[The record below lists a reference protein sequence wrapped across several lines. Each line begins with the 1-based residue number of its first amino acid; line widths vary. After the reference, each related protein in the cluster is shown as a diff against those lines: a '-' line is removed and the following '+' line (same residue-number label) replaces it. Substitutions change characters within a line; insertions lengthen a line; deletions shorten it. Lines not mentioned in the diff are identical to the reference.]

1 MSGGAAALASPIA
14 AADLAGSDETVILAI
29 RPSPW
34 FIVIGL
40 LPALPVAA
48 LAVIAL
54 LALGI
59 AEDVPWDAAQA
70 IAAGAVIVGVRGAWQ
85 AYDWFGRAYVLT
97 DRRII
102 VRAGIVTH
110 TAACTLAEV
119 AALGDATRWGERW
132 VRCGSI
138 GIMRG
143 APRVRR
149 RSWRAARDVAST
161 GKGSRDGAQ
170 HAGGGHRAP
179 RVWADRSLEWTCVAQ
194 PDHVRQT
201 ILAAVARY
209 R

>member
-1 MSGGAAALASPIA
+1 MSAGAVALAAPIA
-14 AADLAGSDETVILAI
+14 AADLAGGDETVILAI

-34 FIVIGL
+34 FIVVGL
-40 LPALPVAA
+40 LPAIPVAA
-48 LAVIAL
+48 LAVAAL
-54 LALGI
+54 MAMSA
-59 AEDVPWDAAQA
+59 AEDIPWDTAQA
-70 IAAGAVIVGVRGAWQ
+70 VAAGAVILGVRGAWQ

-97 DRRII
+97 DRRIV

-110 TAACTLAEV
+110 TASCTLSEV

-138 GIMRG
+138 GVMRG

-149 RSWRAARDVAST
+149 RSWRAARDAAR
-161 GKGSRDGAQ
+161 GGRGARDGAA
-170 HAGGGHRAP
+170 AGDARRAP
-179 RVWADRSLEWTCVAQ
+179 RVWADRSLEWTCVAR
-194 PDHVRQT
+194 PEHVRQT

>member
-1 MSGGAAALASPIA
+1 MSGGSAALASPIA
-14 AADLAGSDETVILAI
+14 AAELVGGDETVILAI
-29 RPSPW
+29 RPSLW
-34 FIVIGL
+34 FIAIGL
-40 LPALPVAA
+40 LPAIPVAA

-54 LALGI
+54 LAMSL
-59 AEDVPWDAAQA
+59 AEDIPWDTAQA
-70 IAAGAVIVGVRGAWQ
+70 VAAGAVILGVRGAWQ

-97 DRRII
+97 DRRIV

-110 TAACTLAEV
+110 TASCTLAEV

-138 GIMRG
+138 GVMRG

-149 RSWRAARDVAST
+149 RSWRAAREASAA
-161 GKGSRDGAQ
+161 GRGPRDGA
-170 HAGGGHRAP
+170 HAGDSGRTR
-179 RVWADRSLEWTCVAQ
+179 RVWADRSLEWTCVAE
-194 PDHVRQT
+194 PDRVRQT

>member
-1 MSGGAAALASPIA
+1 MSGGAVALAAPIA
-14 AADLAGSDETVILAI
+14 AAELAGGDETVILAI

-40 LPALPVAA
+40 LPAIPVAA
-48 LAVIAL
+48 IAVLAL
-54 LALGI
+54 LALSA
-59 AEDVPWDAAQA
+59 AEDIPWDTAQA
-70 IAAGAVIVGVRGAWQ
+70 VAAGAVILGVRGAWQ
-85 AYDWFGRAYVLT
+85 AYDWLSRAYVLT

-110 TAACTLAEV
+110 TSACTLSEV

-138 GIMRG
+138 GVMRG

-149 RSWRAARDVAST
+149 RSWRAARDASGT
-161 GKGSRDGAQ
+161 SRGGRDGPQ
-170 HAGGGHRAP
+170 GGDRTRAP
-179 RVWADRSLEWTCVAQ
+179 RVWADRSLEWTCVSR

-201 ILAAVARY
+201 ILSAVARY

>member
-1 MSGGAAALASPIA
+1 MSAGGVALAAPIA
-14 AADLAGSDETVILAI
+14 AAELAGGDETVILAI

-48 LAVIAL
+48 LAVVAL
-54 LALGI
+54 LVMSI
-59 AEDVPWDAAQA
+59 AEDIPWDTAQA
-70 IAAGAVIVGVRGAWQ
+70 IAAGAVILGVRGVWQ
-85 AYDWFGRAYVLT
+85 AYDWFSRAYVLT

-110 TAACTLAEV
+110 TSACTLSEV

-138 GIMRG
+138 GVMRG

-149 RSWRAARDVAST
+149 RSWRAARDAAGSGRVARDPAHR
-161 GKGSRDGAQ
+161 GDSR
-170 HAGGGHRAP
+170 RAP

-194 PDHVRQT
+194 PEHVRQT

>member
-1 MSGGAAALASPIA
+1 MSGGAVALSAPIA
-14 AADLAGSDETVILAI
+14 AAELAGGDETVILAI
-29 RPSPW
+29 RPSAW
-34 FIVIGL
+34 FILIGL
-40 LPALPVAA
+40 LPAVPVAA
-48 LAVIAL
+48 LAVVAL
-54 LALGI
+54 LVMSM
-59 AEDVPWDAAQA
+59 AEDVPWDTAQA
-70 IAAGAVIVGVRGAWQ
+70 VAAGAVILGVRGAWQ

-110 TAACTLAEV
+110 TAACTLSEV

-138 GIMRG
+138 GVMRG

-149 RSWRAARDVAST
+149 RSWRAAREAVGTARA
-161 GKGSRDGAQ
+161 GRDGA
-170 HAGGGHRAP
+170 HGTDSRRPP
-179 RVWADRSLEWTCVAQ
+179 RVWADRSLEWTCVAR
-194 PDHVRQT
+194 PEEVRQT

>member
-1 MSGGAAALASPIA
+1 MSGGGVALAAPIA
-14 AADLAGSDETVILAI
+14 TAELAGGDETVILAI

-48 LAVIAL
+48 IAVVAL
-54 LALGI
+54 LAMSI
-59 AEDVPWDAAQA
+59 AEDIPWDTAQA
-70 IAAGAVIVGVRGAWQ
+70 VAAGAVILGVRGVWQ
-85 AYDWFGRAYVLT
+85 GYDWFSRAYVLT

-110 TAACTLAEV
+110 TSACTLSEV

-138 GIMRG
+138 GVMRG
-143 APRVRR
+143 ASRVRR
-149 RSWRAARDVAST
+149 RSWRAARDAS
-161 GKGSRDGAQ
+161 GAGRGAREPAQVGESR
-170 HAGGGHRAP
+170 RAP
-179 RVWADRSLEWTCVAQ
+179 RVWADRTLEWTCVSR
-194 PDHVRQT
+194 PDQVRQT

>member
-1 MSGGAAALASPIA
+1 MSGGAVALAAPIA
-14 AADLAGSDETVILAI
+14 AAELAGGDETVILAI

-40 LPALPVAA
+40 LPAIPVAA
-48 LAVIAL
+48 LAVVAL
-54 LALGI
+54 LVMSV
-59 AEDVPWDAAQA
+59 AEDIPWDTAQA
-70 IAAGAVIVGVRGAWQ
+70 IAAGAVILGVRGAWQ
-85 AYDWFGRAYVLT
+85 AYDWFSRAYVLT

-110 TAACTLAEV
+110 TASCTLSEV

-138 GIMRG
+138 GVMRG

-149 RSWRAARDVAST
+149 RSWRAARDAAGT
-161 GKGSRDGAQ
+161 GRGARDAAHVGDSR
-170 HAGGGHRAP
+170 RAP

-194 PDHVRQT
+194 PEHVRQA

>member
-1 MSGGAAALASPIA
+1 MSGGAVALAAPVA
-14 AADLAGSDETVILAI
+14 AAELAGGDETVILAI

-40 LPALPVAA
+40 LPAIPVAA
-48 LAVIAL
+48 LAVLAL
-54 LALGI
+54 LVMSF
-59 AEDVPWDAAQA
+59 AEDVPWDTAHA
-70 IAAGAVIVGVRGAWQ
+70 IAAGAVILGVRGAWQ
-85 AYDWFGRAYVLT
+85 AYDWFSRAYVLT

-110 TAACTLAEV
+110 TAACTLSEV

-138 GIMRG
+138 GVMRG

-149 RSWRAARDVAST
+149 RSWRAAREAASASR
-161 GKGSRDGAQ
+161 GARDGTQ
-170 HAGGGHRAP
+170 GGDPRRAP

>member
-1 MSGGAAALASPIA
+1 VSAGSAALATPIA
-14 AADLAGSDETVILAI
+14 AAELAGGDETVILAI

-40 LPALPVAA
+40 LPAIPVAA
-48 LAVIAL
+48 LAVVAL
-54 LALGI
+54 LI
-59 AEDVPWDAAQA
+59 MSVAEDIPWDTAQA
-70 IAAGAVIVGVRGAWQ
+70 IAAGAVILGARGAWQ

-97 DRRII
+97 DRRIV

-110 TAACTLAEV
+110 TATCTLSEV

-132 VRCGSI
+132 MRCGSI
-138 GIMRG
+138 GVMRG

-149 RSWRAARDVAST
+149 RSWRAARDAVAV
-161 GKGSRDGAQ
+161 GRAGREGAQ
-170 HAGGGHRAP
+170 AGDARRAP

-194 PDHVRQT
+194 PEHVRQT